1 MFHFDKDFVNKNN
14 ERLMLPIRFKSLLKR
29 LNSEYVIKSEI
40 LTGDF
45 EYLEKECTYNEA
57 IKDNDWILFKSD
69 KDLWGKKDQFVWFRQ
84 TITIPSSFKDE
95 SVWYI
100 VNPYLDRQWPWGQP
114 QIEMFVNGKCKCGLD
129 NNHPSHLLIKK
140 AKGNET
146 ITIYLKAYCD
156 RTYYN
161 GQMTMSATL
170 QIIRPEI
177 YDFYKSID
185 LPLRA
190 CSLMNTDS
198 DSRIQIIK
206 ALNNAMNALDLYE
219 DPDSIIFKKSMNKAK
234 EILDNELY
242 NNDSSKPILYS
253 IGHSHIDV
261 AWLWTYRV
269 TRNKATRTFAT
280 NIDLIENNP
289 DYLFMSSQP
298 QLYEYVKE
306 DEPELYEK
314 IKKAIKDNRWEVEGG
329 MWVEADT
336 NITGGESLVRQFLF
350 GKRFFKEEFNKENEV
365 LWLPDVFGYSA
376 NLPQICQK
384 SGIKYFYTTKIGWNE
399 YNKFPY
405 DTFNWRGIDG
415 TTILTHF
422 GCAIE
427 YKEQE
432 TDWMTTYNPDTRPE
446 FIIGA
451 WNRYQQKNLNKT
463 ILYDF
468 GYGDGGGGP
477 TQQMIDEIELYKKGI
492 PGCPNVMLTTVKSFF
507 HNLENE
513 VSCNNHLPEWSGEM
527 YLEFHRGTYTSQAL
541 TKKNNRESEH
551 LYHDI
556 ENLASLAMLVDNAT
570 YPQKAI
576 NASWKEILL
585 NQFHDVL
592 PGSSIHEVY
601 QDTLN
606 YYNRIFKSGK
616 DMLNTAIDSIA
627 KHISINSDSIVVLNT
642 LSYKR
647 SPIVIIDEEISGLI
661 DSDGSI
667 IPCQKTYD
675 NKTVFIAKN
684 VPSKGY
690 KAFKI
695 KQNNKEFNKMN
706 CSLKEIET
714 NKLIVKFDDK
724 MHIISLFDKN
734 EKRETLPKNKI
745 ANQIIAYED
754 VSLKDDAWNVQA
766 YYEEKSF
773 LIDNV
778 SEANVIE
785 NGPVR
790 CVIQVKRKFKN
801 SLFDIKIIAYKEKD
815 MLYFDYDVDWH
826 EHNLFVKAE
835 YPIDVNAKNAVYDI
849 QFSYIERPVHK
860 NTLWDFARFE
870 CCGHKFADLS
880 DNGYG
885 LSIINDCKY
894 GYNATRDTLKI
905 SLLKCSTYPDK
916 MQDQGHHSF
925 AYAIYPHS
933 KNHIEANTTMLAY
946 DFNYKPLTK
955 HISKNN
961 GNLPSELSFFFTNK
975 NNIVIETIKKA
986 EDSDEIIV
994 RMYESENKQT
1004 ICTFNS
1010 AFSIIKAF
1018 ETNLMEEEIKEININ
1033 DNCIDLHFKP
1043 FEIKTI
1049 SLKIK

>member
-14 ERLMLPIRFKSLLKR
+14 ECLMLPIRFKSLLKR

-57 IKDNDWILFKSD
+57 IQDNDWILFKSD

-114 QIEMFVNGKCKCGLD
+114 QIEMFVNGKCRCGLD

-198 DSRIQIIK
+198 DSRIKIIK
-206 ALNNAMNALDLYE
+206 ALNNAMNALNLYE

-269 TRNKATRTFAT
+269 TRNKAARTFAT

-336 NITGGESLVRQFLF
+336 NITSGESLVRQFLF

-451 WNRYQQKNLNKT
+451 WNRYQQKDLNKT

-477 TQQMIDEIELYKKGI
+477 TQQMIDEIKLYKKGI

-507 HNLENE
+507 RNLENE
-513 VSCNNHLPEWSGEM
+513 VLCNNHLPEWSGEM

-606 YYNRIFKSGK
+606 YYNKIFKSGK

-627 KHISINSDSIVVLNT
+627 KHISIDSDSIVVLNT

-946 DFNYKPLTK
+946 DFNFKPLTK

-1010 AFSIIKAF
+1010 AFSIIKAY
-1018 ETNLMEEEIKEININ
+1018 ETNLMEEEIKEINIK
-1033 DNCIDLHFKP
+1033 DNCIDLYFKP

-1049 SLKIK
+1049 SLKIE

>member
-1 MFHFDKDFVNKNN
+1 MFHFDKDFVNKNS

-29 LNSEYVIKSEI
+29 LSSEYVIKSET

-57 IKDNDWILFKSD
+57 IQDNDWVLFKSD

-84 TITIPSSFKDE
+84 TITIPFSFKNE

-114 QIEMFVNGKCKCGLD
+114 QIEMFVNGKCRCGLD

-219 DPDSIIFKKSMNKAK
+219 DPDSFVFKESMNKAK
-234 EILDNELY
+234 EILNNELY
-242 NNDSSKPILYS
+242 NNDSNKPILYS

-336 NITGGESLVRQFLF
+336 NITSGESLVRQFLF

-399 YNKFPY
+399 YDKFPY

-451 WNRYQQKNLNKT
+451 WNRYQQKDLNKT

-477 TQQMIDEIELYKKGI
+477 TQQMIDEIKLYKKGI

-541 TKKNNRESEH
+541 TKKSNRESEH
-551 LYHDI
+551 LYHDV
-556 ENLASLAMLVDNAT
+556 ENLASLAMLVDSAT

-606 YYNRIFKSGK
+606 YYDRIFKSGK

-627 KHISINSDSIVVLNT
+627 KHISIDSDSIVVLNT

-1004 ICTFNS
+1004 ACTLHSFFN
-1010 AFSIIKAF
+1010 IIKAT
-1018 ETNLMEEEIKEININ
+1018 ETNLMEERIEEIKTDSNAVN
-1033 DNCIDLHFKP
+1033 LLFKP

>member
-114 QIEMFVNGKCKCGLD
+114 QIEMFVNGKCRCGLD

-206 ALNNAMNALDLYE
+206 ALNNAMNVLDLYE

-242 NNDSSKPILYS
+242 SNDSSKPILYS

-451 WNRYQQKNLNKT
+451 WNRYQQKDLNKT

-477 TQQMIDEIELYKKGI
+477 TQQMIDEIKLYKKGI

-627 KHISINSDSIVVLNT
+627 KHISIDSDSIVVLNT

-1049 SLKIK
+1049 SLKIE